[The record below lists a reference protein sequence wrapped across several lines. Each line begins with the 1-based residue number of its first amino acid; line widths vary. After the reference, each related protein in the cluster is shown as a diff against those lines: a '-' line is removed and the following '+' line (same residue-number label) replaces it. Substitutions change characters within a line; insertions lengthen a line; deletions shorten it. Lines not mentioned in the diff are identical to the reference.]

1 MSSGKGLSRPRG
13 ETEAEKT
20 LRKRRESEQKG
31 AQMVDS
37 RSARHQSRSSIAT
50 DDGLGDAAASGKR
63 KADAS
68 STPHDSPE
76 KLPKSRSRKAKRPDA
91 SLQSSSEDDEASV
104 AGAVIAG
111 KGKLARRTGLQ
122 SVQVK
127 SFEIHFPHMLVP
139 YMLVL

>member
-1 MSSGKGLSRPRG
+1 MSSGKGAPRPRG

-20 LRKRRESEQKG
+20 LRKRREAEQKS

-37 RSARHQSRSSIAT
+37 RSESARHQSRSSPAT
-50 DDGLGDAAASGKR
+50 NDGLGDAAASGKR

-68 STPHDSPE
+68 STPPDSQD
-76 KLPKSRSRKAKRPDA
+76 KLPRSRSRKGKRSDA
-91 SLQSSSEDDEASV
+91 SLQSSSEDDEASL

-111 KGKLARRTGLQ
+111 KGKLARHTGLQ

-127 SFEIHFPHMLVP
+127 
-139 YMLVL
+139 